1 MGITLPLAL
10 LAGIVSFASPCF
22 LPIVPGFLGQ
32 LVGTDLDGRPPPRRV
47 ALGHSLVFV
56 AGFSLVFMALW
67 ASLGLFGVWL
77 EGHRTALRI
86 VGGSVLVVLGLH
98 VSGLV
103 RIALLDRQ
111 LSLPLGP
118 RAPRQPGE
126 RPGYLRS
133 ALLGLGF
140 GAGWTP
146 CIGPVLG
153 GIIGLA
159 AVSGSA
165 GRGFALLLA
174 YCVGLGLPFVL
185 VAVGASAVTERLA
198 WFQRHHVGVSLVSGG
213 LLVITGF
220 LIITDLFTRL
230 SGLFPGIGG

>member
-22 LPIVPGFLGQ
+22 LPIVPAFLGQ
-32 LVGTDLDGRPPPRRV
+32 LVGTDLEGHPPPRRV
-47 ALGHSLVFV
+47 ALGSSLLFV
-56 AGFSLVFMALW
+56 AGFSLVFVALW
-67 ASLGLFGVWL
+67 ASLGLIGVWL
-77 EGHRTALRI
+77 ESHRTVLRI
-86 VGGSVLVVLGLH
+86 VGGSVLIVLGLH

-103 RIALLDRQ
+103 RVALLDHQVR
-111 LSLPLGP
+111 LPLGSATP
-118 RAPRQPGE
+118 RRPGE
-126 RPGYLRS
+126 RPGYLRA

-159 AVSGSA
+159 AVAGSA
-165 GRGFALLLA
+165 GRGFVLLMA
-174 YCVGLGLPFVL
+174 YCIGLGLPFVL
-185 VAVGASAVTERLA
+185 VALGASAVTERLA
-198 WFQRHHVGVSLVSGG
+198 WFQRHHVGVSLVSGA
-213 LLVITGF
+213 LLIITGF

-230 SGLFPGIGG
+230 SALFPGIGG